1 MLEIYQRIWRAT
13 GSGQIVLVVL
23 SLSVAALA
31 VVPLQYQKDIINGL
45 AGDME
50 RHELLRLGAQFLGFL
65 VLSAAVKLVLGYR
78 MSIISETA
86 IRLIRNRIYLKQSS
100 PTEPSVDE
108 PVQQGTLATMIAAE
122 AEEVGKFAGAAIA
135 TPVMQAG
142 ILVSVVAFI
151 AVNQPYLGLFAM
163 GVVLPQALIV
173 ILLQKHINA
182 RIAERVKALR
192 LATNR
197 IVAEDIKEAEQA
209 ILSDFD
215 TVYEARRRIYL
226 FKQSSKFALNTINGI
241 GTAGV
246 LVLGGWLVLE
256 GRADIGIVVAAV
268 TGLGRIAQPWR
279 ELIAF
284 YRELSAVRVKFHLLL
299 PALPPIPDILGKAG
313 NVSR

>member
-1 MLEIYQRIWRAT
+1 
-13 GSGQIVLVVL
+13 
-23 SLSVAALA
+23 
-31 VVPLQYQKDIINGL
+31 
-45 AGDME
+45 
-50 RHELLRLGAQFLGFL
+50 
-65 VLSAAVKLVLGYR
+65 
-78 MSIISETA
+78 
-86 IRLIRNRIYLKQSS
+86 
-100 PTEPSVDE
+100 
-108 PVQQGTLATMIAAE
+108 MIAAE

-226 FKQSSKFALNTINGI
+226 FKQSSKFALNAINGI

-256 GRADIGIVVAAV
+256 GRADIGIVVAALM
-268 TGLGRIAQPWR
+268 GLGRIAQPWR

-299 PALPPIPDILGKAG
+299 PALP
-313 NVSR
+313 R